1 MMQQRLPQNDAMM
14 HHSTSETMRMAVRD
28 TGRECLGEACRRCVC
43 NQHQDWSSRTTAG
56 ATNTRLARRRAPC
69 EVMKFYRKTYF
80 YQLLLTKNHFLPPS
94 GLPCP
99 TVPPRAQ
106 HCSASA
112 PSLLFSLKHAFF
124 SHDWSHPRPAVSRIH
139 QFQLFLLSARP
150 PRQLFCGLC
159 RRCLL
164 FEGGQCAHRC
174 HCRPRC
180 FLHLLCWLRR
190 WPVGLSEDFL

>member
-1 MMQQRLPQNDAMM
+1 MARHAAAACAI
-14 HHSTSETMRMAVRD
+14 STR
-28 TGRECLGEACRRCVC
+28 TG
-43 NQHQDWSSRTTAG
+43 SRTTAG
-56 ATNTRLARRRAPC
+56 RATNTSAPTRTASSVRGH
-69 EVMKFYRKTYF
+69 EVV
-80 YQLLLTKNHFLPPS
+80 QELTSTNYFLPKIISCPHRAYRVQPCRLVRNTAAPA
-94 GLPCP
+94 LPL
-99 TVPPRAQ
+99 V
-106 HCSASA
+106 CSHSST
-112 PSLLFSLKHAFF
+112 PFSLTTG
-124 SHDWSHPRPAVSRIH
+124 HPRLAVSRIH

>member
-1 MMQQRLPQNDAMM
+1 MMQQRLPKNDAMM
-14 HHSTSETMRMAVRD
+14 RHHSTSETMRMAVRD
-28 TGRECLGEACRRCVC
+28 TERECLGEACRRCVC
-43 NQHQDWSSRTTAG
+43 NQHQDWE
-56 ATNTRLARRRAPC
+56 LHDRRRNQHKRPTSSVRGH
-69 EVMKFYRKTYF
+69 EVL
-80 YQLLLTKNHFLPPS
+80 QENLLLPITSYQKSFLAPI
-94 GLPCP
+94 GP
-99 TVPPRAQ
+99 TVSNRA
-106 HCSASA
+106 ASCA
-112 PSLLFSLKHAFF
+112 TLQRQRSLSSVLTQA
-124 SHDWSHPRPAVSRIH
+124 R
-139 QFQLFLLSARP
+139 LFLSRLVILGLLSLGYTNSNCSCCLHAP

>member
-1 MMQQRLPQNDAMM
+1 MARHAAAACAI
-14 HHSTSETMRMAVRD
+14 STR
-28 TGRECLGEACRRCVC
+28 TG
-43 NQHQDWSSRTTAG
+43 SRTTG
-56 ATNTRLARRRAPC
+56 RATQARRRELR
-69 EVMKFYRKTYF
+69 EVLQELTCTYLTS
-80 YQLLLTKNHFLPPS
+80 YQKS
-94 GLPCP
+94 GLVPHRTYRVQPCRLVRNTAAP
-99 TVPPRAQ
+99 ALPLV
-106 HCSASA
+106 CSHSST
-112 PSLLFSLKHAFF
+112 PFSLTTG
-124 SHDWSHPRPAVSRIH
+124 HPRLAVSRIH

>member
-1 MMQQRLPQNDAMM
+1 MARHAAAACAI
-14 HHSTSETMRMAVRD
+14 STR
-28 TGRECLGEACRRCVC
+28 TGSC
-43 NQHQDWSSRTTAG
+43 TTAG
-56 ATNTRLARRRAPC
+56 ATNTSARRAPS

-80 YQLLLTKNHFLPPS
+80 LPKIISCPHRAYRVQPCRLVRNTAAPA
-94 GLPCP
+94 LPLF
-99 TVPPRAQ
+99 
-106 HCSASA
+106 CSHSST
-112 PSLLFSLKHAFF
+112 PFSLTTG
-124 SHDWSHPRPAVSRIH
+124 RIPD
-139 QFQLFLLSARP
+139 LLSLGYTNSNCSCCLHAP